1 MLSLHPDSINYV
13 ITESEEEAS
22 SSTSEDSSEEEDQEC
37 KECGKDDS
45 DAGN

>member
-22 SSTSEDSSEEEDQEC
+22 SSTSEDSSDEDQVC